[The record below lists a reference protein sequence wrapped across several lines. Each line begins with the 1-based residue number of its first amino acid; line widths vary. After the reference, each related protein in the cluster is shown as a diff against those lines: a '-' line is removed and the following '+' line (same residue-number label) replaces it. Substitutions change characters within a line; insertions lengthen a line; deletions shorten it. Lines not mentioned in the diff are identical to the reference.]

1 MSAWG
6 RHPAPTVS
14 PLASMGAWSFS
25 PSPMTTR
32 PMNSTTERW
41 SRMASTAAA
50 SAASLSPLPSQRAAA
65 TAADS
70 VTRTI
75 SSARLRLVRD
85 NDAAKAASSSAP
97 RLRSAAARWRARIFL
112 SDLTRCTLARIS
124 SALSSGRVSG
134 SGTFR
139 ARGAGR
145 VARARRLTCRNTH
158 LGKNERGARATTRA
172 TQARKRRSR
181 GARARRALDV
191 ARWRRASSS
200 RGSACV
206 SIRRERGTKCHV
218 AAPNRHAVTPARLL
232 SQNRNARASPPS
244 PSRLT
249 PLASYSPLTPLLLL
263 LLLLLLTRL
272 RLRPACIAPF
282 P

>member
-158 LGKNERGARATTRA
+158 LGKNERGARDDAGDAGTEA
-172 TQARKRRSR
+172 AEP
-181 GARARRALDV
+181 
-191 ARWRRASSS
+191 RRASATGVRRGAMAPRELVARVCMRLDTARTRNEVPC
-200 RGSACV
+200 RGS
-206 SIRRERGTKCHV
+206 E
-218 AAPNRHAVTPARLL
+218 
-232 SQNRNARASPPS
+232 PPRCNTS
-244 PSRLT
+244 
-249 PLASYSPLTPLLLL
+249 A
-263 LLLLLLTRL
+263 
-272 RLRPACIAPF
+272 IAFSKP
-282 P
+282 